1 MAGIPLRVVLPM
13 VARGFRAGR
22 DGGNR
27 RSFDFALRAALR
39 MTVPLLV
46 TYNEGGMGLT
56 RKFAG
61 RAKVGFARRVRRT
74 IVGMCPEN
82 LTAGRPVG
90 GGGRGTHT
98 S

>member
-1 MAGIPLRVVLPM
+1 VAGIPLRVVLPM

-61 RAKVGFARRVRRT
+61 RSRWSQGDFVR
-74 IVGMCPEN
+74 GEMEA
-82 LTAGRPVG
+82 TAGPS
-90 GGGRGTHT
+90 T
-98 S
+98 SRCALRSG